1 MGVGGVGK
9 EKAISLACASSESH
23 KLQRVFRPRGG
34 TLIYR
39 LYRYVRRQRVCF
51 FLAVLVL
58 DRVWFVHPSLELGMF
73 FRRSYVFI
81 IWR

>member
-1 MGVGGVGK
+1 MGK

-23 KLQRVFRPRGG
+23 KLQRVFRPRGVLPYIDYIG
-34 TLIYR
+34 MCGAKGYA
-39 LYRYVRRQRVCF
+39 F